1 MSTWGTHLDRRASS
15 ESTFDHITKMDLN
28 SPETQFD
35 RRVSSENDFEHIGDA
50 CGSAPMARFTRYTS
64 NENEICTSRESGL
77 IIENNVALDKSRA
90 KRENT

>member
-1 MSTWGTHLDRRASS
+1 MDRRASNESRYERTMNSDINIS
-15 ESTFDHITKMDLN
+15 EA
-28 SPETQFD
+28 QFD
-35 RRVSSENDFEHIGDA
+35 RRASSENDFEHIGDA

-77 IIENNVALDKSRA
+77 IIENSVSLDKSRA